1 MVPSPHHHP
10 RNDFHRRYF
19 SCCLLFLSEVQKARS
34 RANDAS
40 GLAVIADLTAVD
52 KRWEGPCSVGGVLW

>member
-1 MVPSPHHHP
+1 MVSSPHHHP
-10 RNDFHRRYF
+10 RNGFYRRYF

-40 GLAVIADLTAVD
+40 GLAVIANLAAID
-52 KRWEGPCSVGGVLW
+52 K

>member
-1 MVPSPHHHP
+1 MVSSPHHHP
-10 RNDFHRRYF
+10 RNDFYRRYF

-40 GLAVIADLTAVD
+40 GLAVIANLAAID
-52 KRWEGPCSVGGVLW
+52 K